1 MNDAR
6 VRVLDGAYACVSRFG
21 MGKTTIDDVAKASGV
36 SRATIYRLFPGG
48 REELLRETVGA
59 EMNRF
64 FADLADA
71 VADAPDLASRLEQA
85 LVFARRALLDH
96 EVLQKVL
103 VTEPDL
109 LLPLMTIEQHRVLRY
124 ITGYLEP
131 LLEQE
136 RARGQLRD
144 DIHLDDAAD
153 YLARMVLS
161 LIGSPGRW
169 DLADREAVRRLV
181 RDELLA
187 GIRRPS
193 GDPAAEI

>member
-1 MNDAR
+1 MTDAR

-21 MGKTTIDDVAKASGV
+21 MGKTTVDDVAKASGV

-48 REELLRETVGA
+48 RDELLRATVGA

-64 FADLADA
+64 FARLAVA
-71 VADAPDLASRLEQA
+71 VADAPDLASRLEEA
-85 LVFARRALLDH
+85 LVFARQSLLEH
-96 EVLQKVL
+96 EVLGKVL
-103 VTEPDL
+103 ETEPDL
-109 LLPLMTIEQHRVLRY
+109 LLPLMTIEQHRVLRW
-124 ITGYLEP
+124 ITAYLEP

-136 RARGQLRD
+136 RAAGRLRD
-144 DIHLDDAAD
+144 DVHLDDAAD

-161 LIGSPGRW
+161 LIGSPGRI
-169 DLADREAVRRLV
+169 DLVDRAQVRALV

-193 GDPAAEI
+193 EV